1 MTTQLHD
8 QFAKE
13 LLGELLAPFGEVRS
27 DLPIKGERR
36 YADIWFLPNT
46 TPIAQRQDLG
56 LLSQLVALPCLLEP
70 FRNPVDRAE
79 LRNCLLKLLLLH
91 SDLQRKAKRQKTTLQ
106 EADLPNLWLI
116 VPTES
121 ADLRRSFAAAQPSS
135 WMKGVYLLPE
145 SYRTRLVVIHQLPK
159 TIDTMWLRL
168 LGRGNVQKQAIREFT
183 TLSDAY
189 PLRDSIGDI
198 LSSWRTTL
206 GRVIN

>member
-1 MTTQLHD
+1 
-8 QFAKE
+8 
-13 LLGELLAPFGEVRS
+13 
-27 DLPIKGERR
+27 
-36 YADIWFLPNT
+36 
-46 TPIAQRQDLG
+46 
-56 LLSQLVALPCLLEP
+56 
-70 FRNPVDRAE
+70 
-79 LRNCLLKLLLLH
+79 
-91 SDLQRKAKRQKTTLQ
+91 
-106 EADLPNLWLI
+106 
-116 VPTES
+116 
-121 ADLRRSFAAAQPSS
+121 
-135 WMKGVYLLPE
+135 MKGVYLLPE